1 MLEEFVSQVDPVVI
15 RLFVAAALG
24 MFLGLERER
33 SKKSAGV
40 RTFTLTSLLGGIA
53 VAVGSDV
60 LLAVGGLLVVVQ
72 AVLLGSRGL
81 FDRRSRES
89 DADGAD
95 SRDDRDAA
103 GASDSHRDGNRREDA
118 EVARLDD
125 LGVSLSLTT
134 STSLLVAYAV
144 GAAVVSGFVIEG
156 VVVALTSSLLLVLR
170 RELHGFARRL
180 TTDEVRSAVE
190 FAIIAFVV
198 YPLLPEGQVG
208 PWDAV
213 SPRTVWLLV
222 VAVSAIGFV
231 NYVIIR
237 RYGERGIAITGFF
250 GGLVN
255 STAVIGEIAGRTS
268 RNPSIRPL
276 AAGAILM
283 ADAAM
288 ALRNLSL
295 VAVFVPELAVEVGVP
310 LGLIALVGVS
320 YALHSREWGVDLDV
334 SFESPFSLESAL
346 RFGVFFLLVLLASAA
361 AQEYFGATGFVVTSF
376 LGGLVSSGSVVTTAV
391 TLYGGGTIG
400 ETTAVV
406 GVLAGTAAS
415 IAVKVA
421 LAASVDRELLGPV
434 ARRSALLVAA
444 GVVGVVIVTTVAV
457 QP

>member
-1 MLEEFVSQVDPVVI
+1 MVEEFTSQVNPVIV

-53 VAVGSDV
+53 VAVGSDI

-81 FDRRSRES
+81 FDRGPNGRG
-89 DADGAD
+89 DGAD
-95 SRDDRDAA
+95 SQDDADTGDESDARRDD
-103 GASDSHRDGNRREDA
+103 DSTADSA
-118 EVARLDD
+118 ARLDD

-213 SPRTVWLLV
+213 NPRTVWLLV

-276 AAGAILM
+276 AAAAILM

-295 VAVFVPELAVEVGVP
+295 VAVFVPELAVEVGIP
-310 LGLIALVGVS
+310 LGLVALVGVS

-334 SFESPFSLESAL
+334 AFESPFSLESAL

-391 TLYGGGTIG
+391 TLYDGGTIG
-400 ETTAVV
+400 GTTAVV

-434 ARRSALLVAA
+434 ARRSALLVVA
-444 GVVGVVIVTTVAV
+444 GVVGVIIVTTVGF

>member
-1 MLEEFVSQVDPVVI
+1 MLEEFVSQIDPVVV

-40 RTFTLTSLLGGIA
+40 RTFTLTSLLGGVA
-53 VAVGSDV
+53 VVVGSDI
-60 LLAVGGLLVVVQ
+60 LLAVGGLLVVAQ

-81 FDRRSRES
+81 VERGSHESEDDRADSQLDF
-89 DADGAD
+89 DADAD
-95 SRDDRDAA
+95 AEADD
-103 GASDSHRDGNRREDA
+103 GRRGDA
-118 EVARLDD
+118 EVVRLDD
-125 LGVSLSLTT
+125 LGVNLSLTT

-198 YPLLPEGQVG
+198 YPLLPEGRIG

-213 SPRTVWLLV
+213 NPRTVWLLV

-295 VAVFVPELAVEVGVP
+295 VVMFIPELAVEVGIP
-310 LGLIALVGVS
+310 LGLVALVGVS

-334 SFESPFSLESAL
+334 AFESPFSLESAL

-361 AQEYFGATGFVVTSF
+361 AQEYFGAAGFVVTSF
-376 LGGLVSSGSVVTTAV
+376 LGGLVSSGSVVTTTV
-391 TLYGGGTIG
+391 TLYGGGTIS

-415 IAVKVA
+415 IGVKVA

-444 GVVGVVIVTTVAV
+444 GVAGVAIVVFR
-457 QP
+457 P

>member
-1 MLEEFVSQVDPVVI
+1 MLEEFVSQLDPVVV

-33 SKKSAGV
+33 SKKGAGV

-53 VAVGSDV
+53 VAVGSDI
-60 LLAVGGLLVVVQ
+60 LLAVGGLLVVAQ

-81 FDRRSRES
+81 VERRSNDRHADGDADS
-89 DADGAD
+89 DADFDTGTD
-95 SRDDRDAA
+95 THRDDT
-103 GASDSHRDGNRREDA
+103 G
-118 EVARLDD
+118 VARLDD

-255 STAVIGEIAGRTS
+255 STAVIGEISGRTT

-310 LGLIALVGVS
+310 LGLIVLVGVS
-320 YALHSREWGVDLDV
+320 YALYSLEWDVDLDV
-334 SFESPFSLESAL
+334 AFESPFSLESAL

-391 TLYGGGTIG
+391 TLYSGGTIG

-421 LAASVDRELLGPV
+421 LAASVDRKLLGPV

-444 GVVGVVIVTTVAV
+444 GLVGVVIVTTVGV

>member
-1 MLEEFVSQVDPVVI
+1 MVEEFTSQVDPVIV

-53 VAVGSDV
+53 VAVGSDI

-81 FDRRSRES
+81 FDRGPNGRG
-89 DADGAD
+89 DGAD
-95 SRDDRDAA
+95 SQDDADDESDARRDD
-103 GASDSHRDGNRREDA
+103 DSTADSA
-118 EVARLDD
+118 ARLDD

-255 STAVIGEIAGRTS
+255 STAVIGEIAGRTN

-310 LGLIALVGVS
+310 LGLIALVGVG
-320 YALHSREWGVDLDV
+320 YALHTREWGVDLDV
-334 SFESPFSLESAL
+334 AFESPFSLESAL

-391 TLYGGGTIG
+391 TLYDGGTIG
-400 ETTAVV
+400 GTTAVV

-434 ARRSALLVAA
+434 ARRSALLVVA
-444 GVVGVVIVTTVAV
+444 GVVGVIIVTTVGF

>member
-1 MLEEFVSQVDPVVI
+1 MLEEFVSQLDPVVA

-40 RTFTLTSLLGGIA
+40 RTFTLMSLLGGIA
-53 VAVGSDV
+53 VAVGSDI
-60 LLAVGGLLVVVQ
+60 LLAVGGLLVVAQ

-81 FDRRSRES
+81 FEHRTNVRHGDG
-89 DADGAD
+89 DAEPDAGFTTGTDTEAND
-95 SRDDRDAA
+95 ARRDDA
-103 GASDSHRDGNRREDA
+103 GVPR
-118 EVARLDD
+118 VDD
-125 LGVSLSLTT
+125 RGVSLSLTT

-255 STAVIGEIAGRTS
+255 STAVIGEISGRTT

-310 LGLIALVGVS
+310 LGLIVLVGVS
-320 YALHSREWGVDLDV
+320 YALYSLEWDVDLDV
-334 SFESPFSLESAL
+334 AFESPFSLESAL

-391 TLYGGGTIG
+391 TLYSGGTIG

-421 LAASVDRELLGPV
+421 LAASVDRKLLGPV

-444 GVVGVVIVTTVAV
+444 GLVGVVIVTTVGV

>member
-1 MLEEFVSQVDPVVI
+1 MLEEFVSQLDPVVV

-33 SKKSAGV
+33 SKKGAGV

-53 VAVGSDV
+53 VAVGSDI
-60 LLAVGGLLVVVQ
+60 LLAVGGLLVVAQ

-81 FDRRSRES
+81 VERRSNDRHADGDADS
-89 DADGAD
+89 DADFDTGTD
-95 SRDDRDAA
+95 THRDDA
-103 GASDSHRDGNRREDA
+103 G
-118 EVARLDD
+118 VARLDD

-255 STAVIGEIAGRTS
+255 STAVIGEISGRTT

-310 LGLIALVGVS
+310 LGLIVLVGVS
-320 YALHSREWGVDLDV
+320 YALYSLEWDVDLDV
-334 SFESPFSLESAL
+334 AFESPFSLESAL

-391 TLYGGGTIG
+391 TLYSGGTIG

-421 LAASVDRELLGPV
+421 LAASVDRKLLGPV

-444 GVVGVVIVTTVAV
+444 GLVGVVIVTTVGV

>member
-1 MLEEFVSQVDPVVI
+1 MVEELTSQVDPVIV

-53 VAVGSDV
+53 VAVGSDI

-81 FDRRSRES
+81 FDRGPNGRG
-89 DADGAD
+89 DGAD
-95 SRDDRDAA
+95 SQDDAETEGGDESDARRDD
-103 GASDSHRDGNRREDA
+103 DSTADSA
-118 EVARLDD
+118 ARLDD

-276 AAGAILM
+276 AAAAILM

-310 LGLIALVGVS
+310 LGLVALAGVG
-320 YALHSREWGVDLDV
+320 YALHSREWNVDLDV
-334 SFESPFSLESAL
+334 AFESPFSLESAL

-391 TLYGGGTIG
+391 TLYDGGTIG
-400 ETTAVV
+400 GTTAVV

-434 ARRSALLVAA
+434 ARRSALLVVA
-444 GVVGVVIVTTVAV
+444 GVVGVVIVTTVGF

>member
-1 MLEEFVSQVDPVVI
+1 MMLEEFVSQIDPVVV

-40 RTFTLTSLLGGIA
+40 RTFTLTSLLGGVA
-53 VAVGSDV
+53 VAVGSDI
-60 LLAVGGLLVVVQ
+60 LLAVGGLLVVTQ

-81 FDRRSRES
+81 VERGSRES
-89 DADGAD
+89 EDDRPESQLDFDADA
-95 SRDDRDAA
+95 
-103 GASDSHRDGNRREDA
+103 DA
-118 EVARLDD
+118 EAGDGRRGDTEAARLDD

-198 YPLLPEGQVG
+198 YPLLPEGRIG

-213 SPRTVWLLV
+213 NPRTVWLLV

-295 VAVFVPELAVEVGVP
+295 VVVFVPELAVEVGVP
-310 LGLIALVGVS
+310 LGLIALVGMS

-334 SFESPFSLESAL
+334 AFESPFSLESAL

-361 AQEYFGATGFVVTSF
+361 AQEYFGATGFIVTSF
-376 LGGLVSSGSVVTTAV
+376 IGGLVSSGSVVTTTV
-391 TLYGGGTIG
+391 TLYGGGNISG
-400 ETTAVV
+400 TTAVV

-415 IAVKVA
+415 IGVKVA
-421 LAASVDRELLGPV
+421 LATSVDRELFGPV

-444 GVVGVVIVTTVAV
+444 GVVGVVIVVFR
-457 QP
+457 P

>member
-1 MLEEFVSQVDPVVI
+1 MLEEFVSQVDPVVV

-40 RTFTLTSLLGGIA
+40 RTFTLTSLLGGVA
-53 VAVGSDV
+53 VAVGSDI

-81 FDRRSRES
+81 VEHQLDARDTDSHDDPQPDS
-89 DADGAD
+89 DADFD
-95 SRDDRDAA
+95 VD
-103 GASDSHRDGNRREDA
+103 SDSDSGEARLDDA
-118 EVARLDD
+118 RAARLDD

-180 TTDEVRSAVE
+180 TTDEARSAVE

-198 YPLLPEGQVG
+198 YPLLPEGRIG

-222 VAVSAIGFV
+222 VAVSAIGFI

-255 STAVIGEIAGRTS
+255 STAVIGEIAGRTR

-295 VAVFVPELAVEVGVP
+295 VVVFVPELAVQVGIP
-310 LGLIALVGVS
+310 LGLVALVGVG

-334 SFESPFSLESAL
+334 AFESPFSLESAL

-391 TLYGGGTIG
+391 TLYGGGNIDG
-400 ETTAVV
+400 TTAVV

-444 GVVGVVIVTTVAV
+444 GVAGVAIVVFR
-457 QP
+457 P

>member
-1 MLEEFVSQVDPVVI
+1 MVEEFTSQVDPVIV

-53 VAVGSDV
+53 VAVGSDI

-81 FDRRSRES
+81 FDRGPNGRG
-89 DADGAD
+89 DGAD
-95 SRDDRDAA
+95 SQDDADDESDARRDD
-103 GASDSHRDGNRREDA
+103 DSTADSA
-118 EVARLDD
+118 ARLDD

-180 TTDEVRSAVE
+180 TADEARSAVE

-255 STAVIGEIAGRTS
+255 STAVIGEIAGRTN

-310 LGLIALVGVS
+310 LGLIALVGVG
-320 YALHSREWGVDLDV
+320 YALHTREWGVDLDV
-334 SFESPFSLESAL
+334 AFESPFSLESAL

-391 TLYGGGTIG
+391 TLYDGGTIG
-400 ETTAVV
+400 GTTAVV

-434 ARRSALLVAA
+434 ARRSALLVVA
-444 GVVGVVIVTTVAV
+444 GVVGVIIVTTVGF